1 MKKKLSRLLCALLVM
16 TMVLA
21 MVPAVSAANVYDN
34 YKNTNKTETVTLG
47 NTVTITFPCSSSK
60 HSASNK
66 NIVYD
71 TDAFECENPEKYPGK
86 LTPKNTAVDP
96 NKADGSKEYTIITYC
111 TECKAKFTT
120 KVTVKYR
127 AISSMAIDT
136 AESTVDIV
144 SGKAEMPVSGAQ
156 STARVRVKLLDS
168 KSRGSEDYVNPK
180 VEWYSTYPDAVDVI
194 PDEDDSRWAT
204 LKVDPGA
211 EAGMSTTIKATAVGD
226 TSKSIS
232 FTVTVTDNNLTLS
245 LDKDELSLDIDK
257 TTSVGYTMA
266 GPAKD
271 KNCYVLW
278 RLVKESEVPAK
289 SDRSKTFEELNIDRS
304 TTDVAKLK
312 GDDKGTFTTKKN
324 GTFYLLAQ
332 AYTYNAK
339 KWSDIQVCRVYVR
352 DGSYSVEIK
361 PTQALPTGGS
371 ASQWGQNTNASAGVY
386 NPDKENDKFY
396 TAEEYKSKDRL
407 TLTTWLMSDSASA
420 QDKINATWTVEDS
433 DVVAFENYDTDI
445 RTKTVSTVKD
455 TSQVTIRAMGKGKT
469 TVSAKTDEGT
479 AKFTIEVWDKTMIL
493 APNTLAYDYTNEV
506 TVASD
511 NPLASMQS
519 KRPTHPV
526 TEYIDPKTTRV
537 ISVPVEWFSQ
547 KIDSKNETVT
557 FTGELKLQKNDN
569 YSVYQ
574 VVQSNGQPYAENA
587 SYNITVKA
595 ITKISDNASSI
606 VIKTQPKSETYKVGK
621 TISELKIVA
630 EGGSSLTYQWYDG
643 ETNKAISGATKATY
657 KPSIN
662 KSGTYRYYCIV
673 SSGSEYVVSDT
684 AVIKVS
690 GEYRVVF
697 TNSSGKNVASPSTNV
712 GSGTTYN
719 VDVEKWD
726 YDAGKYGS
734 AGSCTISWNVTK
746 NGELGSVSSTS
757 SSVTFTGKLA
767 KAATKGY
774 ETITVTASI
783 KKSGTEVGSEEIL
796 VTVNPAEAAT
806 VKQSVGSGAAIKSS
820 SIISAVTKAAGSSA
834 KVSYIVFGSERSCKL
849 TKSSSSS
856 SSIDDTKCYVST
868 TSGQKLSDVY
878 VKTSASSAS
887 VTYTAYDADDY
898 VLATGT
904 VSFDTNDANDTI
916 SSSGASFKNAAAVD
930 QIIED
935 YRDADYVKF
944 DLPSAADGKLY
955 YEFRTISDYTG
966 EVKDS
971 DKYYLNAGSKDL
983 DAEDVYFLP
992 AYGVKGKVTISYT
1005 AYSSSN
1011 SDLGSGKISL
1021 TIRSKTASSKFTDVT
1036 AKNVGSWAA
1045 DSIDFCADND
1055 LVNGKSTYSFA
1066 PSDNLTRGQLVA
1078 ILYRA
1083 AGTPSVSGTSN
1094 PFTDV
1099 KSSVYYYNAVLWAYK
1114 NGVVTGTSA
1123 DKFSPNANVTREQ
1136 IAAILY
1142 RYMGSP
1148 AATGSLTGYADRAKI
1163 SAWATTAMQWAIGKG
1178 YITGIGTNL
1187 DPAGKATRAQVAVM
1201 MHRFLTK

>member
-21 MVPAVSAANVYDN
+21 MVPAVSAAEYDSLT
-34 YKNTNKTETVTLG
+34 NTDQTAQTKTKGSTFTVKA
-47 NTVTITFPCSSSK
+47 PCSTKGHESDLK
-60 HSASNK
+60 
-66 NIVYD
+66 VVVL
-71 TDAFECENPEKYPGK
+71 DADSGTELKDYLVAEDATKPLSLTVKKVADSDSGEKELK
-86 LTPKNTAVDP
+86 V
-96 NKADGSKEYTIITYC
+96 ITYC
-111 TECKAKFTT
+111 TNASCKNNTKKYTT
-120 KVTVKYR
+120 PVTVKY
-127 AISSMAIDT
+127 ASIGSFAVDT
-136 AESTVDIV
+136 AKSELKIT
-144 SGKAEMPVSGAQ
+144 SGKAQLPKGDSI
-156 STARVRVKLLDS
+156 RVRIKIADS
-168 KSRGSEDYVNPK
+168 TRNGSEENVNQN
-180 VEWYSTYPDAVDVI
+180 VRWRSSNMGAITVAPDK
-194 PDEDDSRWAT
+194 DDSRWVT
-204 LKVDPGA
+204 LTASSSAKAGA
-211 EAGMSTTIKATAVGD
+211 ASTIRAVAEGD
-226 TSKSIS
+226 NTKYVE
-232 FTVTVTDNNLTLS
+232 FTVTVTDNDLTLK
-245 LDKDELSLDIDK
+245 LDKEELSLDIGK
-257 TTSVGYTMA
+257 TTSVGYTIG
-266 GPAKD
+266 GPSSSSSS
-271 KNCYVLW
+271 YVTWWLTS
-278 RLVKESEVPAK
+278 RTLTTAERK
-289 SDRSKTFEELNIDRS
+289 STIQELYSKLPS
-304 TTDVAKLK
+304 TDVAELT
-312 GDDKGTFTTKKN
+312 GESDKNGNGYFKTLKN

-332 AYTYNAK
+332 ASTVKYDK
-339 KWSDIQVCRVYVR
+339 FSDIQVCRVHVK
-352 DGSYSVEIK
+352 DGSYDVEII
-361 PTQALPTGGS
+361 PTKAAALKNDS
-371 ASQWGQNTNASAGVY
+371 SLYAQNAGALAGVY
-386 NPDKENDKFY
+386 DPEDEDDKFF
-396 TAEEYKSKDRL
+396 TAEEYTDKDRL
-407 TLTTWLMSDSASA
+407 TLTAWLKSDSASSE
-420 QDKINATWTVEDS
+420 ATIPGTWSVADS
-433 DVVAFENYDTDI
+433 DVVAFENYDKDI
-445 RTKTVSTVKD
+445 RTKTVSSIKD
-455 TSQVTIRAMGKGKT
+455 AEKVTIRAIGRGRT
-469 TVSAKTDEGT
+469 TVTVKTDEGD
-479 AKFTIEVWDKTMIL
+479 AKYVVEVWDKTMIL
-493 APNTLAYDYTNEV
+493 APSTTAYDYTSEV
-506 TVASD
+506 TVSSD

-526 TEYIDPKTTRV
+526 TEYTTSGTRV
-537 ISVPVEWFSQ
+537 ISVPVEWMSQ
-547 KIDSKNETVT
+547 RIDSKNETVT
-557 FTGELKLQKNDN
+557 FTGELKLQKNEN

-574 VVQSNGQPYAENA
+574 VVKSNGQPYEKN
-587 SYNITVKA
+587 
-595 ITKISDNASSI
+595 
-606 VIKTQPKSETYKVGK
+606 ETYNVGK
-621 TISELKIVA
+621 TISALKVVA
-630 EGGSSLTYQWYDG
+630 TGSSNLSYQWYDAT

-657 KPSIN
+657 TPEIT
-662 KSGTYRYYCIV
+662 KSGTYKYYCIV
-673 SSGSEYVVSDT
+673 SAGGEYVVSET
-684 AVIKVS
+684 ATIKVS
-690 GEYRVVF
+690 GEYRVVLS
-697 TNSSGKNVASPSTNV
+697 NSSDKTVSTPSANV
-712 GSGTTYN
+712 GSATTYG

-726 YDAGKYGS
+726 YSTGKYGS
-734 AGSCTISWNVTK
+734 AGSCTISWAVTK
-746 NGELGSVSSTS
+746 NSEYGTVSSTS

-767 KAATKGY
+767 KAATKGF
-774 ETITVTASI
+774 ETMTVTATI
-783 KKSGTEVGSEEIL
+783 KKSGTEVGTEEIL

-820 SIISAVTKAAGSSA
+820 SIIRAVTKAAGSSA

-904 VSFDTNDANDTI
+904 VSFDTNDTNDTI
-916 SSSGASFKNAAAVD
+916 SSSGASFKNAAAID
-930 QIIED
+930 QIIEN
-935 YRDADYVKF
+935 YPDADYVKF

-1021 TIRSKTASSKFTDVT
+1021 TVRSKTASSKFTDVT

-1083 AGTPSVSGTSN
+1083 AGTPSVSGISN

-1099 KSSVYYYNAVLWAYK
+1099 KSSAYYYNAVLWAYK

-1123 DKFSPNANVTREQ
+1123 DKFSPDANVTREQ

>member
-16 TMVLA
+16 TMMLA
-21 MVPAVSAANVYDN
+21 MVPAVYADEGSESGSTSLGGEKNPIVMYVGDNSSEYVTHTYGCTNTKHSAKLQFTEIFNGRETALSAQKYVSFDKATGTFKATTATYRSTYPNFGLVKVTVGCAGEGKTPHDDFEAETVYFQVYSVATGITLKTATGSTLSSLSLPVGEEQRIYYTMNPASANPDNVDAWFDNSNVNVLDDGWGEDAYGTYFTVKATKGGVITTLNIKLDGDTSHKSVIKEYSVLIGSAANLTLKTGSTVLAQSGDDGDSYIESSIGKTISITATADTVLGSVSDIEWDSSNPDCASFVGTPKNGKVDLKVTGAGTTEITATLGGKTAKFEVRVLKDITSIAIHDTNGKTMDDQELTVGGDELTAKAVVYPTK
-34 YKNTNKTETVTLG
+34 YKESAKSAVWSIEDKDVLDFGNAYIKWVDPDTGKLTTETATFKAVGAGTTKVTVTLG
-47 NTVTITFPCSSSK
+47 NQ
-60 HSASNK
+60 
-66 NIVYD
+66 
-71 TDAFECENPEKYPGK
+71 TDSFR
-86 LTPKNTAVDP
+86 
-96 NKADGSKEYTIITYC
+96 
-111 TECKAKFTT
+111 
-120 KVTVKYR
+120 VTVKNAAKTINITR
-127 AISSMAIDT
+127 LVNISNLSA
-136 AESTVDIV
+136 TVRNGSETEIV
-144 SGKAEMPVSGAQ
+144 SRMNANSKFSQSLAITDENETIFVPVRWVSAFKASNGKTATVYGQLLTTDGEYNFNYGKL
-156 STARVRVKLLDS
+156 STQITLTATLT
-168 KSRGSEDYVNPK
+168 N
-180 VEWYSTYPDAVDVI
+180 DAAVTDIAITANKDNAIENDVI
-194 PDEDDSRWAT
+194 
-204 LKVDPGA
+204 
-211 EAGMSTTIKATAVGD
+211 
-226 TSKSIS
+226 
-232 FTVTVTDNNLTLS
+232 
-245 LDKDELSLDIDK
+245 
-257 TTSVGYTMA
+257 
-266 GPAKD
+266 
-271 KNCYVLW
+271 
-278 RLVKESEVPAK
+278 
-289 SDRSKTFEELNIDRS
+289 
-304 TTDVAKLK
+304 
-312 GDDKGTFTTKKN
+312 
-324 GTFYLLAQ
+324 
-332 AYTYNAK
+332 
-339 KWSDIQVCRVYVR
+339 
-352 DGSYSVEIK
+352 
-361 PTQALPTGGS
+361 
-371 ASQWGQNTNASAGVY
+371 
-386 NPDKENDKFY
+386 
-396 TAEEYKSKDRL
+396 RL
-407 TLTTWLMSDSASA
+407 T
-420 QDKINATWTVEDS
+420 ATPTVEPS
-433 DVVAFENYDTDI
+433 SAE
-445 RTKTVSTVKD
+445 VK
-455 TSQVTIRAMGKGKT
+455 
-469 TVSAKTDEGT
+469 
-479 AKFTIEVWDKTMIL
+479 
-493 APNTLAYDYTNEV
+493 
-506 TVASD
+506 
-511 NPLASMQS
+511 
-519 KRPTHPV
+519 
-526 TEYIDPKTTRV
+526 
-537 ISVPVEWFSQ
+537 
-547 KIDSKNETVT
+547 
-557 FTGELKLQKNDN
+557 
-569 YSVYQ
+569 
-574 VVQSNGQPYAENA
+574 
-587 SYNITVKA
+587 
-595 ITKISDNASSI
+595 
-606 VIKTQPKSETYKVGK
+606 
-621 TISELKIVA
+621 
-630 EGGSSLTYQWYDG
+630 YQWYVNG
-643 ETNKAISGATKATY
+643 KAVSGATKATLSY
-657 KPSIN
+657 
-662 KSGTYRYYCIV
+662 
-673 SSGSEYVVSDT
+673 
-684 AVIKVS
+684 
-690 GEYRVVF
+690 
-697 TNSSGKNVASPSTNV
+697 
-712 GSGTTYN
+712 
-719 VDVEKWD
+719 
-726 YDAGKYGS
+726 
-734 AGSCTISWNVTK
+734 TIPK
-746 NGELGSVSSTS
+746 S
-757 SSVTFTGKLA
+757 SSDS
-767 KAATKGY
+767 ATLYKFVC
-774 ETITVTASI
+774 EVTASY
-783 KKSGTEVGSEEIL
+783 KGTSTTSESKAFTVTVSRDYTVSVTANNSKSSYTVGDKAEMKATLYYKGSAVSNSAFSWQLFDENDNALDSGIATISGNNASATVTTKAVKNAKGNKIVVRATVDYRGYSYSSSETI
-796 VTVNPAEAAT
+796 TVNPAEAAT

-1011 SDLGSGKISL
+1011 SDLGSGKIAL
-1021 TIRSKTASSKFTDVT
+1021 TIKSKTASSKFTDVT

-1083 AGTPSVSGTSN
+1083 AGTPSVSGISN

>member
-21 MVPAVSAANVYDN
+21 MVPAVSAAEPKGTEDDPIIMYVGDNSSEYVTHTYGCTNTKHSAKLQFTEIFNGRETALSTQKYVSFDKATGTFKATTATYRSTYPNFGLVKVTVGCAGEGKTPHDDFVAETVYFQVYSVATGITLKTATGSTLSSLSLPVGGAQRIYYTLSPASANPENVKVWSDN
-34 YKNTNKTETVTLG
+34 KYVEVLTDDDDHAVLGKDANGTYFTVKATKGGVITTLNIELDGDTSHKPVTKEYSVLTGSAANLTLKTGNTTLAQSGDDGDSYIESSIGKTISITATADTVLGSVSDIEWDSSNPDCASFVGTPKNGRVDLKVTGAGTTKITATLGGKTATFEVRVLKDITSIAIHDTNGKTMDDQELTVGGDELTAKAVVYPTKYKESAKSAVWSIEDKDVLDFGKEYIKWVDPDTGKLTTETATFKAVGAGTTKVTVTLG
-47 NTVTITFPCSSSK
+47 NQNDSFR
-60 HSASNK
+60 
-66 NIVYD
+66 
-71 TDAFECENPEKYPGK
+71 
-86 LTPKNTAVDP
+86 
-96 NKADGSKEYTIITYC
+96 
-111 TECKAKFTT
+111 
-120 KVTVKYR
+120 VTVKNAAKTINITR
-127 AISSMAIDT
+127 LVNISNLSA
-136 AESTVDIV
+136 TVRNGSETEIV
-144 SGKAEMPVSGAQ
+144 SRMNANSKFSQSLAITDENETIFVPVRWVSAFKASNGKTATVYGQLLTTDGEYNFNYGKL
-156 STARVRVKLLDS
+156 STQITLTATLTD
-168 KSRGSEDYVNPK
+168 
-180 VEWYSTYPDAVDVI
+180 DAAVTDIAITANKDNAIENDVI
-194 PDEDDSRWAT
+194 
-204 LKVDPGA
+204 
-211 EAGMSTTIKATAVGD
+211 
-226 TSKSIS
+226 
-232 FTVTVTDNNLTLS
+232 
-245 LDKDELSLDIDK
+245 
-257 TTSVGYTMA
+257 
-266 GPAKD
+266 
-271 KNCYVLW
+271 
-278 RLVKESEVPAK
+278 
-289 SDRSKTFEELNIDRS
+289 
-304 TTDVAKLK
+304 
-312 GDDKGTFTTKKN
+312 
-324 GTFYLLAQ
+324 
-332 AYTYNAK
+332 
-339 KWSDIQVCRVYVR
+339 
-352 DGSYSVEIK
+352 
-361 PTQALPTGGS
+361 
-371 ASQWGQNTNASAGVY
+371 
-386 NPDKENDKFY
+386 
-396 TAEEYKSKDRL
+396 RL
-407 TLTTWLMSDSASA
+407 T
-420 QDKINATWTVEDS
+420 ATPTVEPS
-433 DVVAFENYDTDI
+433 SAE
-445 RTKTVSTVKD
+445 VK
-455 TSQVTIRAMGKGKT
+455 
-469 TVSAKTDEGT
+469 
-479 AKFTIEVWDKTMIL
+479 
-493 APNTLAYDYTNEV
+493 
-506 TVASD
+506 
-511 NPLASMQS
+511 
-519 KRPTHPV
+519 
-526 TEYIDPKTTRV
+526 
-537 ISVPVEWFSQ
+537 
-547 KIDSKNETVT
+547 
-557 FTGELKLQKNDN
+557 
-569 YSVYQ
+569 
-574 VVQSNGQPYAENA
+574 
-587 SYNITVKA
+587 
-595 ITKISDNASSI
+595 
-606 VIKTQPKSETYKVGK
+606 
-621 TISELKIVA
+621 
-630 EGGSSLTYQWYDG
+630 YQWYVNG
-643 ETNKAISGATKATY
+643 KAVSGATKATLSY
-657 KPSIN
+657 
-662 KSGTYRYYCIV
+662 
-673 SSGSEYVVSDT
+673 
-684 AVIKVS
+684 
-690 GEYRVVF
+690 
-697 TNSSGKNVASPSTNV
+697 
-712 GSGTTYN
+712 
-719 VDVEKWD
+719 
-726 YDAGKYGS
+726 
-734 AGSCTISWNVTK
+734 TIPK
-746 NGELGSVSSTS
+746 S
-757 SSVTFTGKLA
+757 SSDS
-767 KAATKGY
+767 ATLYKFVC
-774 ETITVTASI
+774 EVTASYKGTSTTSESKAFNVTVSRDYTVSVTTTSSKNGYTVGDKVEMKATLYYKGSAVSNSSFSWQLFDTNDNVLDSGI
-783 KKSGTEVGSEEIL
+783 ATVTGNNATATVNTKGVKSAKGDKIVVRATVDYRGYSYSSSETI
-796 VTVNPAEAAT
+796 TVNPAEAAT

-935 YRDADYVKF
+935 YPDADYVKF
-944 DLPSAADGKLY
+944 DLPSASDGKLY

-1021 TIRSKTASSKFTDVT
+1021 TVRSKTTSSKFTDVT

-1083 AGTPSVSGTSN
+1083 AGTPSVSGISN

-1099 KSSVYYYNAVLWAYK
+1099 KSSAYYYNAVLWAYK